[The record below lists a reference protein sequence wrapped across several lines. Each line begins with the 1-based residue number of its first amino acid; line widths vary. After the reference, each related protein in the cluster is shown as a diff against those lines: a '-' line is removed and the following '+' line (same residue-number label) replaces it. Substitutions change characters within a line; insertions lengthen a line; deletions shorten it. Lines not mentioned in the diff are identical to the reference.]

1 MLILITST
9 LFQEHRNTVKYFLFQ
24 SIGSILL
31 LLRLTLLTQIKI
43 FRCLFMIIKL
53 GIAPFHLWFIRL
65 IRKITLFNLVWLTV
79 LQKVIPLRFLSLIK
93 ESSALIILL
102 ILRFFLSVVFIIIQ
116 IKFIYI
122 IGASSIYSIT
132 WVVISLI
139 YREYTIWRFFYLYS
153 IFQMLT
159 LGIAYN
165 VSLLPFKSSLF
176 QSTIRSNTV
185 LIISVFI
192 AGFPPSPL
200 FFIKLRVIYQF
211 IIIHKLIRIM
221 LILEAR
227 LVMFNYINIRMILFI
242 ISPRKL
248 IN

>member
-1 MLILITST
+1 
-9 LFQEHRNTVKYFLFQ
+9 
-24 SIGSILL
+24 
-31 LLRLTLLTQIKI
+31 
-43 FRCLFMIIKL
+43 
-53 GIAPFHLWFIRL
+53 
-65 IRKITLFNLVWLTV
+65 
-79 LQKVIPLRFLSLIK
+79 
-93 ESSALIILL
+93 
-102 ILRFFLSVVFIIIQ
+102 
-116 IKFIYI
+116 
-122 IGASSIYSIT
+122 
-132 WVVISLI
+132 
-139 YREYTIWRFFYLYS
+139 
-153 IFQMLT
+153 MLT

-185 LIISVFI
+185 LVISVFI

>member
-1 MLILITST
+1 MLRFLLILITST

-139 YREYTIWRFFYLYS
+139 YREYTIWRFYS
-153 IFQMLT
+153 YFIFQIPT
-159 LGIAYN
+159 LGVTYN
-165 VSLLPFKSSLF
+165 MSLLPFKSSLVN
-176 QSTIRSNTV
+176 QLPNLNTV
-185 LIISVFI
+185 WL
-192 AGFPPSPL
+192 
-200 FFIKLRVIYQF
+200 
-211 IIIHKLIRIM
+211 
-221 LILEAR
+221 
-227 LVMFNYINIRMILFI
+227 
-242 ISPRKL
+242 
-248 IN
+248 

>member
-1 MLILITST
+1 MRIL
-9 LFQEHRNTVKYFLFQ
+9 
-24 SIGSILL
+24 
-31 LLRLTLLTQIKI
+31 
-43 FRCLFMIIKL
+43 RCFTIAKL
-53 GIAPFHLWFIRL
+53 GIVLLVMIYTIYQENYFISLGLIECAPENYSSL
-65 IRKITLFNLVWLTV
+65 I
-79 LQKVIPLRFLSLIK
+79 LSLIK

-185 LIISVFI
+185 LVISVFI
-192 AGFPPSPL
+192 AGFPPQP
-200 FFIKLRVIYQF
+200 FILYKTKSNLSIYYNSQINKNNVNLRGKVSY
-211 IIIHKLIRIM
+211 
-221 LILEAR
+221 
-227 LVMFNYINIRMILFI
+227 V
-242 ISPRKL
+242 
-248 IN
+248 